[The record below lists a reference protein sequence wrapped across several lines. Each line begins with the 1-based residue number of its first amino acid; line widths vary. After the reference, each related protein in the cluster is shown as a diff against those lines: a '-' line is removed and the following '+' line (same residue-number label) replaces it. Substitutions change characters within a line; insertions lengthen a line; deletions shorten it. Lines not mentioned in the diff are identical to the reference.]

1 MRSWTTALTLL
12 VAAGTAS
19 AQPAPGEPPPGPAPM
34 DPAPPPPLQEPA
46 PPHPPMSPPPP
57 APPPAPAPEAA
68 SDHRPSGLSIGIGL
82 GYALPVSLQTP
93 NVTSVRIRLAT
104 GLTFEP
110 RLAVSRSSEEV
121 DTGMSVENK
130 QSSFGIGALGRYP
143 MVRRGRVDLEIL
155 GGLDVNQVTTTPE
168 APDSDLSITTFNAV
182 YGLAVGAWI
191 NRHLQVSLSALNP
204 ILSITRRDEEM
215 GLGTNTV
222 TTTSS
227 IGLIF
232 QPDVLLMVHLHH

>member
-12 VAAGTAS
+12 AAAGTAS
-19 AQPAPGEPPPGPAPM
+19 AQPPAPGEPPPSPAPV
-34 DPAPPPPLQEPA
+34 DPAPPPMQEPA
-46 PPHPPMSPPPP
+46 PAPPPMPP
-57 APPPAPAPEAA
+57 PPPAPAPAPAPDAA
-68 SDHRPSGLSIGIGL
+68 SEHRPSGLSIGIGL

-93 NVTSVRIRLAT
+93 NITSVRIRLST

-110 RLAVSRSSEEV
+110 RLVVSRASQEV
-121 DTGMSVENK
+121 DTGMSTEDK

-143 MVRRGRVDLEIL
+143 LVRRGRVDLELL
-155 GGLDVNQVTTTPE
+155 GGIDVNQVNTTPE
-168 APDSDLSITTFNAV
+168 MPDSDVSITTFNAV
-182 YGLAVGAWI
+182 YGLAVGTWI

-215 GLGTNTV
+215 GLGTSTV